1 MDEIITRLAEDLPVS
16 VQGLTVRDSN
26 GDYNVYL
33 NAKLSREEQ
42 QRVYCHEL
50 EHIRG
55 GDFDRLDPVSALER
69 DCEAR
74 TARDLHGR
82 PDSGKEP

>member
-1 MDEIITRLAEDLPVS
+1 MEEIITRLAEDLPAS

-55 GDFDRLDPVSALER
+55 GDFDRHDPVRAIEQE
-69 DCEAR
+69 CENR
-74 TARDLHGR
+74 TARDLQGR
-82 PDSGKEP
+82 SGSVKET